1 MVGIDS
7 VLPVGGEITMGGVLG
22 FVTGYAAKK
31 IAKVIAVLAGLQL
44 AVFTYLETRGVLQVN
59 WSKLSGIT
67 PDASRIDAQA
77 SGYLLEMANAIP
89 MGGGFAV
96 GAAAGFK
103 KA

>member
-1 MVGIDS
+1 
-7 VLPVGGEITMGGVLG
+7 MGGVLG
-22 FVTGYAAKK
+22 VVTGYAAKK

-44 AVFTYLETRGVLQVN
+44 AVFKYLETRGVLQVN

-77 SGYLLEMANAIP
+77 SGYLMEMANAIP
-89 MGGGFAV
+89 MGVGFAI